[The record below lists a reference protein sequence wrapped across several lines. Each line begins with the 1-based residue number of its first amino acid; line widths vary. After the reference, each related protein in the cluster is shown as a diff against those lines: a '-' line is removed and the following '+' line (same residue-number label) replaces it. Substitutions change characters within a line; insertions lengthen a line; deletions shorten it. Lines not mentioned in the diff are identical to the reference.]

1 MIIECD
7 LPFHVIQKDAFKN
20 FCTTLDPKYY
30 VPSNRK
36 MIKLAGA
43 ISAELTLPSGRNKV
57 CTSIIFRD
65 GHIDE
70 KGVYVLV
77 SCNNCL
83 FLQPENTCSRACNA
97 QPIFSRTPTYIY
109 WRNDFGENNCKP
121 MFTAM
126 EYKP

>member
-43 ISAELTLPSGRNKV
+43 ISAELTLPSGRNKA

-65 GHIDE
+65 GHMDE

-77 SCNNCL
+77 SCNNVTVCFFNPKTHAAVHAMLNL
-83 FLQPENTCSRACNA
+83 FV
-97 QPIFSRTPTYIY
+97 FSIAHPHTLA
-109 WRNDFGENNCKP
+109 K
-121 MFTAM
+121 
-126 EYKP
+126 